1 MNEIES
7 ECCYLF
13 PTYKLKQS
21 WFVRSYLLNFLW
33 TYTPYDIVKVVHLS
47 TKKKQPPPPP
57 GEGFHSTLYMYLEF
71 IVIVVVIKSELNH
84 LLLSGIFE
92 DDFIEERRQ
101 GLEAFV
107 NRCDV
112 HICIHANSP

>member
-47 TKKKQPPPPP
+47 TKKKQPPR
-57 GEGFHSTLYMYLEF
+57 GRVSFY
-71 IVIVVVIKSELNH
+71 IVHVLGVY
-84 LLLSGIFE
+84 
-92 DDFIEERRQ
+92 
-101 GLEAFV
+101 
-107 NRCDV
+107 CDRS
-112 HICIHANSP
+112 CDKK